1 MLTTHLEDDLW
12 VVTLD
17 DGNRN
22 ALRPETF
29 EALAAA
35 YDDAPDEA
43 GAIVLAGREGM
54 FTAGLDVKWMAA
66 AGVQDLTDML
76 VLFGR
81 TLMRVWTEPRPT
93 VCAIEGH
100 AVAAGTMF
108 AMACDH
114 AVAAQGDWKLGLTET
129 RIDFQIPEFGMELAR
144 HNVAAHQVDDLLLAG
159 VFVDPV
165 RAAHV
170 GYVDDV
176 VAPEDVRPV
185 AFDHAR
191 ALAELPPVAYAG
203 TKRRLRGATAQRVL
217 DGIEADVAAMV
228 AESPVGREAAQG

>member
-1 MLTTHLEDDLW
+1 VLSTHLEDDLW

-35 YDDAPDEA
+35 FDDAPDRA
-43 GAIVLAGREGM
+43 GAIVLVGREGM

-66 AGVQDLTDML
+66 AGVQELADML

-114 AVAAQGDWKLGLTET
+114 AVAAHGDWKLGLTET
-129 RIDFQIPEFGMELAR
+129 RIDFQIPDFGLELAR
-144 HNVAAHQVDDLLLAG
+144 HNVAAHRVDDLLLAG

-165 RAAHV
+165 VAAHV
-170 GYVDDV
+170 GFVDDV
-176 VAPEDVRPV
+176 VEAEEVRAV
-185 AFDHAR
+185 AFGHAR

-203 TKRRLRGATAQRVL
+203 TKRRLRGAAAQRVL
-217 DGIEADVAAMV
+217 DGIDADVAAMV
-228 AESPVGREAAQG
+228 AESPVGRGAAQ